1 MADTSCKL
9 EKGFLRL
16 IGMAGRSVRSSLDQ
30 NLAQAGY
37 DISAMHMLL
46 LGYLCENEGVNQQTL
61 TECMFR
67 DKTATT
73 RGIDFLEVK
82 DLVVRIPDKTD
93 RRQKLIYLTKKG
105 RRIIGELMQVVWK
118 TEKDALRGIEPKK
131 IAICKEV
138 LKQVRGNLFPLE

>member
-1 MADTSCKL
+1 MADTNCKYN
-9 EKGFLRL
+9 GFGRL

-61 TECMFR
+61 TKYMFR

-73 RGIDFLEVK
+73 RWIDFLEAK

-105 RRIIGELMQVVWK
+105 RKMGEELMRIVLK
-118 TEKDALRGIEPKK
+118 TEEDALQGIEPRKV
-131 IAICKEV
+131 ATCKEV
-138 LKQVRGNLFPLE
+138 LMQVRGNLFPLE

>member
-1 MADTSCKL
+1 MTDTNCKL
-9 EKGFLRL
+9 DNSFGRL
-16 IGMAGRSVRSSLDQ
+16 MGMAGRSFRSSLDQ
-30 NLAQAGY
+30 NLAQAGH

-73 RGIDFLEVK
+73 RWIDFLETE
-82 DLVVRIPDKTD
+82 DLVVRVPDKAD
-93 RRQKLIYLTKKG
+93 RRQKMIFLTKKG
-105 RRIIGELMQVVWK
+105 RGMAVELMRVVWK
-118 TEKDALRGIEPKK
+118 TEEDALQGIEPQK

-138 LKQVRGNLFPLE
+138 LKQVRVNLFPLE